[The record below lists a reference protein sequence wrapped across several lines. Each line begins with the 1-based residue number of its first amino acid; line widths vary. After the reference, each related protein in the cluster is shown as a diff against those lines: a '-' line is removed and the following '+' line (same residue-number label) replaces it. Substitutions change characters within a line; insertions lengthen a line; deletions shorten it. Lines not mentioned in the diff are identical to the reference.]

1 MLDPIFIKVLLGTL
15 LLAASSSVVG
25 AFSFLKGESLV
36 GDAIAH
42 ALLPGVVLAFILGD
56 GRNPLFLIFG
66 ALVAGL
72 IAHYGITFIEQ
83 RTKLKGDTAIS
94 LVLST
99 FFGFGIMLLSAVQRT
114 GMGQQ
119 AGMERFLLGKA
130 AAITLSD
137 LYVFAALALVLL
149 VSVAV
154 FFKGF
159 QLMTFNEDFAA
170 AIGLPVQ
177 VIRFVFT
184 ILTVLAVT
192 VGIQSVGVVLMAALL
207 ITPAAAARAW
217 TSSLRFMLVL
227 SAVLQP
233 PQR

>member
-1 MLDPIFIKVLLGTL
+1 MFDPIFIKVLLGTL

-72 IAHYGITFIEQ
+72 IAHYGISFLEQ

-99 FFGFGIMLLSAVQRT
+99 FFGFGIMLHRRKQHYAKPEKSR
-114 GMGQQ
+114 
-119 AGMERFLLGKA
+119 
-130 AAITLSD
+130 
-137 LYVFAALALVLL
+137 
-149 VSVAV
+149 
-154 FFKGF
+154 
-159 QLMTFNEDFAA
+159 
-170 AIGLPVQ
+170 
-177 VIRFVFT
+177 
-184 ILTVLAVT
+184 
-192 VGIQSVGVVLMAALL
+192 
-207 ITPAAAARAW
+207 
-217 TSSLRFMLVL
+217 
-227 SAVLQP
+227 
-233 PQR
+233 

>member
-1 MLDPIFIKVLLGTL
+1 MFDPVFIKVLIGTL

-25 AFSFLKGESLV
+25 VFSFLKGESLV

-72 IAHYGITFIEQ
+72 IAHYGISYLEQ

-114 GMGQQ
+114 GEGQQ
-119 AGMERFLLGKA
+119 AGLERFLLGKA
-130 AAITLSD
+130 ASITLSD
-137 LYVFAALALVLL
+137 LYIFAALALILL
-149 VSVAV
+149 VSVAL

-170 AIGLPVQ
+170 AIGLPIHL
-177 VIRFVFT
+177 IRFVFT
-184 ILTVLAVT
+184 ILTVLAIT

-207 ITPAAAARAW
+207 ITP
-217 TSSLRFMLVL
+217 V
-227 SAVLQP
+227 
-233 PQR
+233 